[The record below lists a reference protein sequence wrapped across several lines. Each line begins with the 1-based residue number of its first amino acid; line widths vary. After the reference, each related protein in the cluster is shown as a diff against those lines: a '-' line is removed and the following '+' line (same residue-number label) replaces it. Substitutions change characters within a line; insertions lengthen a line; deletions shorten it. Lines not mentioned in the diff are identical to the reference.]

1 MFLFQG
7 LPPTSWRMTSGIMLV
22 WVVLLILLIS
32 MMAGRIF
39 LGFGSWDLVMDYLTA
54 SR

>member
-1 MFLFQG
+1 MVYFTATF
-7 LPPTSWRMTSGIMLV
+7 PY
-22 WVVLLILLIS
+22 VVLLILLMS

-39 LGFGSWDLVMDYLTA
+39 LGFGSWDFVMDYLTA